1 MLTPAFSLFARAHVP
16 SDPEARAV
24 YEPNSDPAEPT
35 NRTIFAGNRLRDRHV
50 LKPVVRG
57 YEDYVSGRV
66 TNGLHNFAS
75 DLGQPAVTNHKGDVT
90 PPRRSAQ
97 AAIGTGAD

>member
-35 NRTIFAGNRLRDRHV
+35 NRTIFAGNQLRDRHV
-50 LKPVVRG
+50 LKPVARG

-97 AAIGTGAD
+97 AAIGAGAD